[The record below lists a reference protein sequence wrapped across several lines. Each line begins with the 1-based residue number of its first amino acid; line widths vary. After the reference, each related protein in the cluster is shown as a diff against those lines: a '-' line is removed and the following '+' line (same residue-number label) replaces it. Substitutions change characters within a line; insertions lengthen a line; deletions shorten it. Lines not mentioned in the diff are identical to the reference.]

1 MIRRRPSSWIRA
13 VRGSPGELYN
23 ARHFDED
30 VVLFLVIGV
39 TVGPVQSDL
48 YGIVGH
54 ARRWKCSVSVSRRKE
69 SFDRVAEDYNRWRG
83 GYPEEVIVD
92 VLASAHIEAN
102 SRVLE
107 VGCGTGQVSVALAV
121 HGVELVAVE
130 LGPNLAALARQN
142 LAPFPKA
149 RVEIG
154 AFEDWPLPSDPFDA
168 VVVANAFHWLDP
180 AVRFSKSAHALRLGG
195 HLTIAHAHHVQG
207 GTPGFFEATQEY
219 YRKWGLS
226 DDPFF
231 RPTNAED
238 APIMYPELNEQPEF
252 GPLRRHRFE
261 IPRQH
266 TAESYLGWLRTDSL
280 VATLDPDA
288 RDGFLNDIGHL
299 IETEFQGT
307 VSRNFLY
314 EVITAER
321 LPQPD
326 LTTSASTH
334 LLPPH

>member
-1 MIRRRPSSWIRA
+1 M
-13 VRGSPGELYN
+13 
-23 ARHFDED
+23 
-30 VVLFLVIGV
+30 
-39 TVGPVQSDL
+39 
-48 YGIVGH
+48 
-54 ARRWKCSVSVSRRKE
+54 
-69 SFDRVAEDYNRWRG
+69 AEDYNRWRG
-83 GYPEEVIVD
+83 GYPEDVIVD

-102 SRVLE
+102 SRALE
-107 VGCGTGQVSVALAV
+107 VGCGTGQVGVALAV

-154 AFEDWPLPSDPFDA
+154 ALENWPLPSIPLMQWWSPMPSTGSTPLFGSR
-168 VVVANAFHWLDP
+168 NRPTLSGW
-180 AVRFSKSAHALRLGG
+180 G

-207 GTPGFFEATQEY
+207 GTPGFFEATQVY

-231 RPTNAED
+231 RPTSPED

-307 VSRNFLY
+307 ESQNFLY
-314 EVITAER
+314 EVITAQSGFHN
-321 LPQPD
+321 PISQHPPVP
-326 LTTSASTH
+326 H
-334 LLPPH
+334 LPPAALTL